1 VFTDRDLVA
10 YRAPSLSLGAD
21 VREASQ
27 LRLGLSGNDRAIHS
41 NRPLVELYR
50 AG

>member
-1 VFTDRDLVA
+1 MFTARDLVA
-10 YRAPSLSLGAD
+10 YRAQFLSLGAG
-21 VREASQ
+21 VLEASQ

-41 NRPLVELYR
+41 NRPLVEPYR